1 MTKYVILQ
9 CSNPQCNF
17 RFPVETEN
25 YGIYCPLCG
34 EQLLVNEYP
43 LDNGYAQFDKK
54 SNIHLECAIDN
65 VRSSYNVGSIFRSA
79 SAFSLKHLYLCGFT
93 PTPGQLKVKKTSLGA
108 EFLVPWSHQL
118 NAIPLLEQKRTNG
131 YRIYSIEASLTAT
144 SLLNYTV
151 NTPENKVLI
160 VLGNEIFGIDP
171 EIRQLS
177 DAILQIPITGDKK
190 SLNVATAFSI
200 AVFYFSLLFE

>member
-1 MTKYVILQ
+1 MTKYIILQ
-9 CSNPQCNF
+9 CPNPQCNF

-34 EQLLVNEYP
+34 EQLLVNEYS
-43 LDNGYAQFDKK
+43 LDNGYAQFYKK
-54 SNIHLECAIDN
+54 SSIHLECAIDN

-93 PTPGQLKVKKTSLGA
+93 PTPDQLKVKKTSLGA